1 LFLPAQVIQDLVYD
15 VLVFDTRDDFDRAST
30 AATDPDIDIE
40 DAFEALR
47 SGHSGVTLGGGSG
60 LGMAIATVGML
71 LLALIPEGASQ
82 GDIAWR
88 MAVCGIGYGIF
99 LSPNARVV
107 ISAAPLA
114 RAASA
119 GGLIS
124 TNRLVGQAL
133 GGTLLAALLAL
144 GHGSDNTPAMIGTA
158 LAFLAGICSAAR
170 LTPANG
176 RKHRP

>member
-1 LFLPAQVIQDLVYD
+1 MSQDLVYD
-15 VLVFDTRDDFDRAST
+15 VLVFNAGYGFDSPT
-30 AATDPDIDIE
+30 ATTTDLDIDIE
-40 DAFEALR
+40 DAFEAL
-47 SGHSGVTLGGGSG
+47 SPGHRGVTLGGGSG
-60 LGMAIATVGML
+60 LGIAYSLCAQFAFIGSMTFVLSLPFRLQEHFGFS
-71 LLALIPEGASQ
+71 P

-99 LSPNARVV
+99 LSPNAR
-107 ISAAPLA
+107 
-114 RAASA
+114 
-119 GGLIS
+119 GLIS

-158 LAFLAGICSAAR
+158 LAFLAGICSVAR